1 MTKQQAILN
10 LDKVISK
17 TEFSRLQVSDHHIV
31 QTVAISKYSTT
42 KDIATLYEAGQ
53 RAFGENKIQ
62 DLKEKSQ
69 ALQDLPIQWHFIGT
83 LQKNKINNLIDLS
96 PTLMHSLDSLELAL
110 ELNKKLEIKS
120 KKMNCLL
127 QINSANEDTKS
138 GFLYNEAL
146 TMYKK
151 IQNECQ
157 NINLKGVMS
166 IGANTNDKALIIK
179 SFQLTKDIF
188 DKLED
193 ATICSME

>member
-69 ALQDLPIQWHFIGT
+69 TLQDLPIQWHFVGT
-83 LQKNKINNLIDLS
+83 LQKNKINNLIDLN

-120 KKMNCLL
+120 KKMNP
-127 QINSANEDTKS
+127 
-138 GFLYNEAL
+138 
-146 TMYKK
+146 
-151 IQNECQ
+151 
-157 NINLKGVMS
+157 
-166 IGANTNDKALIIK
+166 
-179 SFQLTKDIF
+179 
-188 DKLED
+188 
-193 ATICSME
+193 